1 MRPLLLASLVAVIAA
16 LVLVAVDTPA
26 SAESVRVEAVVWQ
39 FNRDYPGAEPD
50 DVNLPVRTVYIKTH
64 DGTDW
69 MSTYDPNPKA
79 VAGPESLQELIHIY
93 ALQGIDVV
101 AWFVPNG
108 WDSNTQLQMA
118 KQVLDTGVK
127 GLYADV
133 EAFWGFCYE
142 ACEFLADN
150 FWQRLRLERP
160 KAELG
165 VIYDPRPQ
173 WWAPAAA
180 SKWLAAA
187 DVALPM
193 CFWESY
199 LGQQPWDD
207 PGGCV
212 LQAHEDLPRIA
223 PGRALE
229 YAPMLQGD
237 TTPDRFKMAADTAL
251 AVGAERVSVWR
262 RGVVPAEVW
271 NSIKA
276 YADAPAPCWVVRA
289 DNCLV
294 KEASSGAIYLLEGGA
309 RFFVPNTRTLKRMG
323 YQESDVLSAPDGFLN
338 LVGEMPRDGSLL
350 SEEDGPGVYVVYGGA
365 RFGIPS
371 GEAFEAMGFDWGAI
385 RRVPIGGFAQVPLM
399 PAAYTR
405 FREMSDSDE
414 WVIVGG
420 TRVQLD
426 AQMLEQLLAA
436 GKGAEL
442 YVVPDGALEQIPVA
456 EPSATGDVSCD
467 GNVDTQDALHLLRNA
482 AGMPNLGLCM
492 AAAGDVDCSADL
504 DSADALAVMRHVAG
518 LEIAVPQGCPGLGAG

>member
-1 MRPLLLASLVAVIAA
+1 MRPLLFASLVAVIGA
-16 LVLVAVDTPA
+16 LVLVSGDTPA

-39 FNRDYPGAEPD
+39 LDRDYPGAEPD
-50 DVNLPVRTVYIKTH
+50 DLNLPFRTVYIKTH

-69 MSTYDPNPKA
+69 MSTYDPNPRA

-93 ALQGIDVV
+93 ALQGIDVA

-108 WDSNTQLQMA
+108 WDAETQLQMA

-133 EAFWGFCYE
+133 EAFSGFCYE
-142 ACEFLADN
+142 ACDFLADN
-150 FWQRLRLERP
+150 FWQRLRQDRP
-160 KAELG
+160 DAELG

-173 WWAPAAA
+173 WWAAAAA

-199 LGQQPWDD
+199 SGQQPWGD

-212 LQAHEDLPRIA
+212 LQAHEDLPVLA

-237 TTPDRFKMAADTAL
+237 TVPDRFKLAADTAL
-251 AVGAERVSVWR
+251 AVGAGRVSIWR

-271 NSIKA
+271 DSIKG
-276 YADAPAPCWVVRA
+276 YAGAPPPCWAVRA

-309 RFFVPNTRTLKRMG
+309 RFFFPDTTTLQRMG
-323 YQESDVLSAPDGFLN
+323 YQESDALSAPDGFLD
-338 LVGEMPRDGSLL
+338 LVGLMPRDGSLL
-350 SEEDGPGVYVVYGGA
+350 SEEDRPEVYVVYGGA
-365 RFGIPS
+365 RFWVPS
-371 GEAFEAMGFDWGAI
+371 GEAFEAMGFDWGAV
-385 RRVPIGGFAQVPLM
+385 RRVPVGGFAQIPFI
-399 PAAYTR
+399 PAPYTR

-414 WVIVGG
+414 WVIVAGA
-420 TRVQLD
+420 RVQLD
-426 AQMLEQLLAA
+426 AQMIEQLLAA
-436 GKGAEL
+436 GKGVEL
-442 YVVPDGALEQIPVA
+442 YVVPNGTLEQIPVA
-456 EPSATGDVSCD
+456 GPPAPGDVNCD

-482 AGMPNLGLCM
+482 AGLPNLGLCM
-492 AAAGDVDCSADL
+492 AAVGDVDCSAAL
-504 DSADALAVMRHVAG
+504 DPADALAVLRYVAG
-518 LEIAVPQGCPGLGAG
+518 LESAVPQGCPGPVAG